1 VANRLFLHVGLPK
14 SGTTYLQA
22 VLAENKQRLRD
33 RARVLYPGASW
44 EDQVLAARD
53 VLAADPHGVQD
64 PKVRGAWGRLLD
76 EVGEWAGG
84 GSSRPPHPCSS
95 RSW

>member
-1 VANRLFLHVGLPK
+1 MAERLFLHVGLPK

-44 EDQVLAARD
+44 EDRPYELVFGAPAA
-53 VLAADPHGVQD
+53 APAPGTGGV
-64 PKVRGAWGRLLD
+64 
-76 EVGEWAGG
+76 VGSLTPGQ
-84 GSSRPPHPCSS
+84 
-95 RSW
+95 